1 MKSYQVWNPS
11 IPVRQAQGSVSGSG
25 AESSATP
32 RTSTPQ
38 RQASDL
44 TDADETPDVFEDA
57 QERWVFETSR
67 TSSPL
72 PTVPAVSFRSPE
84 SAYLQVGRRSRTTSS
99 AAEIQPPPVPPNI
112 ALEPAAAIPIKA
124 TVEEATITTAPAAP
138 ATPVAPPIP
147 ATIAKTAYQKK
158 CEQCEQHGKDV
169 WYCNIC
175 ETSFCDQCW
184 NGQFV
189 HRKPPRGGLPHEKT
203 DINIAEKVH
212 NVLSPPTDNWVREQ
226 LYKDD
231 EVTSWFGVDRPE
243 GNEPLVFQD
252 YGRFADLMAI
262 TDPVR
267 GQPSFMERWA
277 EVDRDRRTPSLV
289 SFVGQTGAGKST
301 LVKLLIDFG
310 LNGLGFFPTPVVGPR
325 GAHLPTS
332 EDVHLYLDPRTCDSP
347 GPLLYADCEGLEG
360 GEREPLGAKFRRLRR
375 AHKNNPSEVEA
386 EAEAQ
391 ASKASKIISERE
403 LEWASESRTRS
414 REFAVTNL
422 YPRLLYTFSDTI
434 VFVLRNPRTIE
445 HVFEKLVKWAA
456 AAIETSS
463 NQPVLPHAIIAL
475 NASEHDIDA
484 NLWDVRFSTETILED
499 LANTVN
505 RNETFKKW
513 AQFWRERGKAIDSLE
528 NLVLCYYST
537 IQIIRLPAE
546 GRPKLMAEQVEKLYA
561 ATLSGCIAARGARN
575 DVRMLLDVEDM
586 HAYLQEAFNHYSK
599 TLESPF
605 DFVQASFRNSPIP
618 PDFGGNILKMALG
631 MTHLWNGH
639 PRVEARHIFKVL
651 SYMVASCIM
660 LDSSRHKN
668 KGFAGQIFPK
678 YMDHL
683 DDALE
688 NFCDRHW
695 PCEFVNPKTGVRCV
709 NVRFGHT
716 AKGHQSA
723 DGKVFATGEYLSKFS
738 FEKSAQEF
746 RQRVYSCLTQLLQ
759 QLTALTA
766 DYRDGASEES
776 AALSLHRTMV
786 MQSFFRR
793 VTERSVINKAHAAL
807 TSHTACFCCLFGQAE
822 HCLPCGH
829 VLCTQCLQGY
839 GEPRNIHGYRVFG
852 CPMEEIDGGREEACT
867 IYLKPVS
874 AGVRVLTLD
883 GGGIRGIV
891 ELEVLEQIE
900 FALGGIP
907 IQCFFDLVVGTS
919 TGGLVALGL
928 GSMQWKVSECIENFV
943 KLCDEVFTRRSGS
956 SLPIVGSFIENYHH
970 SKYQTTTLENAMQ
983 TAFSEDLLLFG
994 GSAPLVAV
1002 TATNL
1007 AGNKTYVLANYNQPR
1022 GAQKSSHYHF
1032 QRPEVN
1038 YTELKIWE
1046 AARATTAAPRYFK
1059 SFHHD
1064 LSHKTY
1070 IDGAVLHNNPI
1081 RIADSERK
1089 LLWPEVQLPDMILSL
1104 GTGGSASLSRA
1115 SSEHMSEARKG
1126 VFNHGRQL
1134 YSILRN
1140 NMEQTLDCER
1150 SWNEFYDNMITVL
1163 ATTPFTT
1170 SRFRRLNP
1178 DVGIIPALDEKDKIE
1193 DLRRKARESLRRDQ
1207 PRIQD
1212 VARQLIASTFY
1223 FELNTNNPEPESDGM
1238 IMVKARIQCRLPQ
1251 PSMDVSNLGKH
1262 LLKRASQQNEEP
1274 KFVIFE
1280 DGDDRPFKEVPI
1292 SESNMT
1298 HMIRSGKFD
1307 LGRIRFHL
1315 KNKMRPTQII
1325 LCFGQVANHPISGF
1339 PRLLF
1344 SEAAKSTLTSPAVF
1358 PSSMPSTRYTHGSRR
1373 IKRTLGSWQP
1383 PDLKRVQKL
1392 SNLSMFAER
1401 EAGLEEEG
1409 AGDAINMDPLQPLS
1423 PTSPPPRPA
1432 TSSPPLAMGDGANS
1446 SSLSLPKRRG
1456 GIRDAF
1462 RALWLPSRESLGM
1475 QPAELPEHLRQW
1487 VDRYRDAQARIN
1499 DTNDPS
1505 SSQSMS
1511 TPSVPDEQM
1520 VYSLQYYNVRPEE
1533 YAVYRQWVSL
1543 LRPNAANGAAAG
1555 GDFKGQWM
1563 APMEFSGEYARSSPA
1578 GVFHELPGDQQLP
1591 AELQG

>member
-1 MKSYQVWNPS
+1 MDWNSS
-11 IPVRQAQGSVSGSG
+11 IPMQQHRGSGS
-25 AESSATP
+25 SAAP
-32 RTSTPQ
+32 RNSIPQ
-38 RQASDL
+38 RQASEL
-44 TDADETPDVFEDA
+44 TEADDTPDIFEDA
-57 QERWVFETSR
+57 QERWVFEASR
-67 TSSPL
+67 ASSPL
-72 PTVPAVSFRSPE
+72 PTVPAKE
-84 SAYLQVGRRSRTTSS
+84 SKELQCRRKTPTSS
-99 AAEIQPPPVPPNI
+99 PKAAPQPLAAVP
-112 ALEPAAAIPIKA
+112 LQA
-124 TVEEATITTAPAAP
+124 TVDEAIAPGAPSATGNETI
-138 ATPVAPPIP
+138 
-147 ATIAKTAYQKK
+147 YQKK
-158 CEQCEQHGKDV
+158 CEQCEEHGKDV

-175 ETSFCDQCW
+175 DTSFCDPCW

-203 DINIAEKVH
+203 DVNVAEKVQ

-226 LYKDD
+226 LYKAD
-231 EVTSWFGVDRPE
+231 EITSWFGVERPE
-243 GNEPLVFQD
+243 DNAPPVFQD
-252 YGRFADLMAI
+252 YGRFADLMAS
-262 TDPVR
+262 TDPIR
-267 GQPSFMERWA
+267 SQPSFMERWA
-277 EVDRDRRTPSLV
+277 EVGRDRRTPSLV

-310 LNGLGFFPTPVVGPR
+310 LNGPAFFPTPVVGPR

-360 GEREPLGAKFRRLRR
+360 GEREPLGAKFRRMRR
-375 AHKNNPSEVEA
+375 AHKDNPNESEA

-391 ASKASKIISERE
+391 ARKASKIISERE

-475 NASEHDIDA
+475 NASEHDIDVK
-484 NLWDVRFSTETILED
+484 LWDVKFNTETILED
-499 LANTVN
+499 LAHTVN

-513 AQFWRERGKAIDSLE
+513 SQFWRERGKAIDNLLD
-528 NLVLCYYST
+528 LVLCYYST

-546 GRPKLMAEQVEKLYA
+546 GRPKLMAEQVEKLYK

-575 DVRMLLDVEDM
+575 KVRMLLDVEDM

-618 PDFGGNILKMALG
+618 PDFGGNILKLALG
-631 MTHLWNGH
+631 MTQLWKDH
-639 PRVEARHIFKVL
+639 PQIQAPQIFSEL

-668 KGFAGQIFPK
+668 KGFADQIFPK
-678 YMDHL
+678 YMDHV

-688 NFCDRHW
+688 NFCDQHW

-723 DGKVFATGEYLSKFS
+723 DGKVFATGEYQSKFS
-738 FEKSAQEF
+738 FENNAHEF
-746 RQRVYSCLTQLLQ
+746 RQKVYSCLTQLLQ
-759 QLTALTA
+759 QLTTDHRLGT
-766 DYRDGASEES
+766 SEER
-776 AALSLHRTMV
+776 AALSIHQTMV
-786 MQSFFRR
+786 MRSFFRR
-793 VTERSVINKAHAAL
+793 ATHNSSSGKTHAAL

-839 GEPRNIHGYRVFG
+839 GEQRNVHGYMIFG
-852 CPMEEIDGGREEACT
+852 CPMEEIDGGREEACI
-867 IYLKPVS
+867 IYLKPAS
-874 AGVRVLTLD
+874 AGVRILTLD
-883 GGGIRGIV
+883 GGGIRGVV

-900 FALGGIP
+900 IALGGIP

-928 GSMQWKVSECIENFV
+928 GSMKWRVSECLEKFV

-956 SLPIVGSFIENYHH
+956 SLPIIGSFIENYHH
-970 SKYQTTTLENAMQ
+970 SKYQTTTLENALQ
-983 TAFSEDLLLFG
+983 TAFTEDLLLFG
-994 GSAPLVAV
+994 GQRLPGTTLPLKVAV

-1007 AGNKTYVLANYNQPR
+1007 AGNKTYLLANYNQPR
-1022 GAQKSSHYHF
+1022 GSHKSSHYHF

-1038 YTELKIWE
+1038 DTELKIWE
-1046 AARATTAAPRYFK
+1046 ALNTTPSARATAAAPRYFK
-1059 SFHHD
+1059 SFHHE

-1089 LLWPEVQLPDMILSL
+1089 VLWPDVQVPDMILSL
-1104 GTGGSASLSRA
+1104 GTGGSAHLGRA
-1115 SSEHMSEARKG
+1115 ASEHMSEARKG

-1140 NMEQTLDCER
+1140 NMQQTLDCER
-1150 SWNEFYDNMITVL
+1150 SWNEFFDNMVTAL
-1163 ATTPFTT
+1163 STTSFTT

-1178 DVGIIPALDEKDKIE
+1178 DVGTIPALDEKDKID
-1193 DLRRKARESLRRDQ
+1193 DLRRRARESLRHDQ
-1207 PRIQD
+1207 SRIQD
-1212 VARQLIASTFY
+1212 IARQLVASSFY
-1223 FELNTNNPEPESDGM
+1223 LELLPIDSEPESDGK
-1238 IMVKARIQCRLPQ
+1238 ILVHARIQCRLPQ
-1251 PSMDVSNLGKH
+1251 PSVDVSNLGKH

-1280 DGDDRPFKEVPI
+1280 DGDLTPLKVVPV
-1292 SESNMT
+1292 SERAMN
-1298 HMIRSGKFD
+1298 HMIRTGGFD
-1307 LGRIRFHL
+1307 LGRLRFHL
-1315 KNKMRPTQII
+1315 QNKMRPTQIVMH
-1325 LCFGQVANHPISGF
+1325 FGESAMHPISGF
-1339 PRLLF
+1339 PQLLF
-1344 SEAAKSTLTSPAVF
+1344 AADAAQPTSAKPSAVF

-1373 IKRTLGSWQP
+1373 LKRTAGGWQP

-1392 SNLSMFAER
+1392 SNLSMFAKR
-1401 EAGLEEEG
+1401 QAGLG
-1409 AGDAINMDPLQPLS
+1409 DDGVGDSAGVEQPQPS
-1423 PTSPPPRPA
+1423 TAPDSRASATTISPPF
-1432 TSSPPLAMGDGANS
+1432 PLGDGSNASS
-1446 SSLSLPKRRG
+1446 SSLPKKRG
-1456 GIRDAF
+1456 GVRDAF
-1462 RALWLPSRESLGM
+1462 KALLWSPSRENDSTE
-1475 QPAELPEHLRQW
+1475 PAELSEDLRRW
-1487 VDRYRDAQARIN
+1487 LDMYRDVQTRIKN
-1499 DTNDPS
+1499 ANNHSFGQNQYNTGA
-1505 SSQSMS
+1505 
-1511 TPSVPDEQM
+1511 PSVPDEQLA
-1520 VYSLQYYNVRPEE
+1520 YSLQYYNVRPEE
-1533 YAVYRQWVSL
+1533 YAMYRQWVGL
-1543 LRPNAANGAAAG
+1543 LQPSVAHSAG
-1555 GDFKGQWM
+1555 TPWLPPLVK
-1563 APMEFSGEYARSSPA
+1563 ASGGYASSSPA
-1578 GVFHELPGDQQLP
+1578 GVVHEMSADHALP
-1591 AELQG
+1591 AELPG

>member
-1 MKSYQVWNPS
+1 MTWGQSVPMQQ
-11 IPVRQAQGSVSGSG
+11 RQGSGS
-25 AESSATP
+25 AAAP
-32 RTSTPQ
+32 RNSTPQ
-38 RQASDL
+38 RQASEL
-44 TDADETPDVFEDA
+44 TEADETPDIFEDA
-57 QERWVFETSR
+57 QERWVFEASR
-67 TSSPL
+67 ASSPL
-72 PTVPAVSFRSPE
+72 PEAPTISMSPPE
-84 SAYLQVGRRSRTTSS
+84 ANYLQANRRSRGNSS
-99 AAEIQPPPVPPNI
+99 ADARPPPVPPKTAPQPI
-112 ALEPAAAIPIKA
+112 AAVPFQA
-124 TVEEATITTAPAAP
+124 TVEEA
-138 ATPVAPPIP
+138 VAPNAQSLPT
-147 ATIAKTAYQKK
+147 AASGTIYQKK
-158 CEQCEQHGKDV
+158 CEQCEEHGKDV

-203 DINIAEKVH
+203 DINVAEKVQ

-226 LYKDD
+226 LYKAD
-231 EVTSWFGVDRPE
+231 EITSWFGVERPE
-243 GNEPLVFQD
+243 DNAPPVFQD
-252 YGRFADLMAI
+252 YGRFADLMAS

-267 GQPSFMERWA
+267 SQPSFMERWA

-310 LNGLGFFPTPVVGPR
+310 LHGPAFFPTPVVGPR

-360 GEREPLGAKFRRLRR
+360 GEREPLGAKFRRMRR
-375 AHKNNPSEVEA
+375 AHKDNSNETEA
-386 EAEAQ
+386 EADAQ
-391 ASKASKIISERE
+391 ARKASKIISERE

-422 YPRLLYTFSDTI
+422 YPRLLYTFSDAI

-475 NASEHDIDA
+475 NASEHDIDVK
-484 NLWDVRFSTETILED
+484 LWDVKFNTETILED
-499 LANTVN
+499 LAHTVN
-505 RNETFKKW
+505 RNETFRKW
-513 AQFWRERGKAIDSLE
+513 AQFWRERGKAIDNLLD
-528 NLVLCYYST
+528 LVLCYYST
-537 IQIIRLPAE
+537 IQIIRLPAD
-546 GRPKLMAEQVEKLYA
+546 GRPKLMAEQVEKLYK

-575 DVRMLLDVEDM
+575 EVRMLLDVEDM

-618 PDFGGNILKMALG
+618 PDFGGNILKLALG
-631 MTHLWNGH
+631 MTHLWKDH
-639 PRVEARHIFKVL
+639 PRIQAPQIFSEL

-668 KGFAGQIFPK
+668 KGFADQIFPK

-688 NFCDRHW
+688 NFCDQHW

-723 DGKVFATGEYLSKFS
+723 DGKVFATGEYQSKFS
-738 FEKSAQEF
+738 FENNAHEF
-746 RQRVYSCLTQLLQ
+746 RQKVYSCLTQLLQ
-759 QLTALTA
+759 QLTT
-766 DYRDGASEES
+766 DYRLGTSEES
-776 AALSLHRTMV
+776 AALTIHQNMV
-786 MQSFFRR
+786 MRSFFRR
-793 VTERSVINKAHAAL
+793 ATHNSSSNKSHATL

-839 GEPRNIHGYRVFG
+839 GEQRHVHGYRVFG

-867 IYLKPVS
+867 IYLKPAS
-874 AGVRVLTLD
+874 AGVRILTLD
-883 GGGIRGIV
+883 GGGIRGVV

-900 FALGGIP
+900 IALGGIP

-928 GSMQWKVSECIENFV
+928 GSMQWRVSECIEKFV

-956 SLPIVGSFIENYHH
+956 TLPLIGSFIENYHH
-970 SKYQTTTLENAMQ
+970 SKYQTTTLESAMQ
-983 TAFSEDLLLFG
+983 TAFTEDLLLYG
-994 GSAPLVAV
+994 GQRLPGTTLPLKVAV

-1022 GAQKSSHYHF
+1022 GAPKSSHYHF

-1038 YTELKIWE
+1038 DTELKIWE

-1081 RIADSERK
+1081 RIADAERK
-1089 LLWPEVQLPDMILSL
+1089 VLWPEVQIPDLILSL
-1104 GTGGSASLSRA
+1104 GTGGSAHLSRA
-1115 SSEHMSEARKG
+1115 GSEHMSEARKG

-1140 NMEQTLDCER
+1140 NMQQTLDCE
-1150 SWNEFYDNMITVL
+1150 
-1163 ATTPFTT
+1163 
-1170 SRFRRLNP
+1170 RFRRLNP
-1178 DVGIIPALDEKDKIE
+1178 DVGTIPALDEKDKI
-1193 DLRRKARESLRRDQ
+1193 DDLLRRAQESLRRDRT
-1207 PRIQD
+1207 RIQD
-1212 VARQLIASTFY
+1212 IARQLVASSFY
-1223 FELNTNNPEPESDGM
+1223 FELLPIDTEPESDGKV
-1238 IMVKARIQCRLPQ
+1238 MVHARIQCRLPQ
-1251 PSMDVSNLGKH
+1251 PSADVSNLGRH
-1262 LLKRASQQNEEP
+1262 LLKRASQQHEEP
-1274 KFVIFE
+1274 RFVIFE
-1280 DGDDRPFKEVPI
+1280 EGDLTPLKVVSISDRI
-1292 SESNMT
+1292 MN
-1298 HMIRSGKFD
+1298 HMIRTGEFD
-1307 LGRIRFHL
+1307 LGRLRFHI
-1315 KNKMRPTQII
+1315 KNKMRPTQIVMH
-1325 LCFGQVANHPISGF
+1325 FGELAMHPISGF
-1339 PRLLF
+1339 PQLLF
-1344 SEAAKSTLTSPAVF
+1344 NEAAQPTSAKPTVF

-1373 IKRTLGSWQP
+1373 LKRTAGSWQP

-1392 SNLSMFAER
+1392 SNLNMFAKR
-1401 EAGLEEEG
+1401 QAGLGDDG
-1409 AGDAINMDPLQPLS
+1409 AGEAANTKPSHPS
-1423 PTSPPPRPA
+1423 ASPPPRPA
-1432 TSSPPLAMGDGANS
+1432 TGSPSVSMGDGVNS
-1446 SSLSLPKRRG
+1446 SSYSLPRKRIG
-1456 GIRDAF
+1456 GVRDAF
-1462 RALWLPSRESLGM
+1462 KALLWSPSRENVKM
-1475 QPAELPEHLRQW
+1475 EPAELSGDLRQW
-1487 VDRYRDAQARIN
+1487 LDRYRDVQARIKDAN
-1499 DTNDPS
+1499 D
-1505 SSQSMS
+1505 QSYNQNQHF
-1511 TPSVPDEQM
+1511 TANANAIPSVPDEQLA
-1520 VYSLQYYNVRPEE
+1520 YSLQYYNVRPEE
-1533 YAVYRQWVSL
+1533 YAMYRQWVSL
-1543 LRPNAANGAAAG
+1543 LQPNVGNSAGGGGDAVAAAG
-1555 GDFKGQWM
+1555 GEGFGWVCVVV
-1563 APMEFSGEYARSSPA
+1563 A
-1578 GVFHELPGDQQLP
+1578 GGGG
-1591 AELQG
+1591 A